1 MGCHFLLQGIF
12 PTQGLNP
19 GLPIVDRCF
28 YPLSHQGSQQSS
40 RSCEIIQVSPGCR
53 YIIEALIKLT
63 SKSRSATKRCVFL
76 LLFFKADQWAEK
88 RGHTYLMVTKTHMV
102 KKKKKKWAQTV
113 RRRNVNYIVLQ
124 SAFHVQHP
132 LSCVLFMPPALFPTS
147 NSSLWWP
154 R

>member
-12 PTQGLNP
+12 PTQGSNP

-76 LLFFKADQWAEK
+76 LLFFLKQINELRKEAIHILWWQKPIW
-88 RGHTYLMVTKTHMV
+88 L
-102 KKKKKKWAQTV
+102 KKKKVSTDSEEEKCELHCA
-113 RRRNVNYIVLQ
+113 
-124 SAFHVQHP
+124 AEC
-132 LSCVLFMPPALFPTS
+132 LSCATS
-147 NSSLWWP
+147 TLLCPLYASCLVP
-154 R
+154 HE